1 MEREVI
7 LKLCD
12 SAMEILGVLRRECVR
27 PMSAD

>member
-12 SAMEILGVLRRECVR
+12 AAMEILEALRRECVR

>member
-12 SAMEILGVLRRECVR
+12 AAMEILADLRRECVR

>member
-7 LKLCD
+7 LKLSD
-12 SAMEILGVLRRECVR
+12 SAMEILAALRRECVR